1 MSDERQAERE
11 AVADEAA
18 EDLEVSDEAA
28 DDVKG
33 GLLRRRTVDN
43 NSNTD
48 AGNAGNAGGTVRR

>member
-18 EDLEVSDEAA
+18 EDLEVSDAAA

-33 GLLRRRTVDN
+33 GLLRRDDGHSTVQHPIPPHE
-43 NSNTD
+43 SS
-48 AGNAGNAGGTVRR
+48 A